1 MVEYHYDVN
10 TEAFKRADN
19 RGKSLYVNITEAQRI
34 ISLLNLGYSISDIEG
49 KVSLS
54 SPQGTI
60 TTVKSFI
67 RNYKQGNINMPT
79 DAPAPVKVFD
89 SITDGSRIDL
99 LEERVTK
106 LEMIQKESVLD
117 KVKSWIK

>member
-1 MVEYHYDVN
+1 MVEYYYDVN
-10 TEAFKRADN
+10 IEAFKRADN
-19 RGKSLYVNITEAQRI
+19 RGKPLYVNITEAQRI
-34 ISLLNLGYSISDIEG
+34 ISLLDLGYSVSDVEG

-54 SPQGTI
+54 SPHGTI

-67 RNYKQGNINMPT
+67 RNYKQDNINMPT

-89 SITDGSRIDL
+89 SISDANRIDL

-106 LEMIQKESVLD
+106 LEMIQNESVLD